1 LSDLAHTIVR
11 LREGAKRTPVR
22 ITEDKPWE
30 WTLLCEVKYDGETLK
45 SVADLYGSTVNEVVA
60 LIKKIRAIERLP
72 AMVDDDLWR
81 RIIATDEL

>member
-1 LSDLAHTIVR
+1 
-11 LREGAKRTPVR
+11 
-22 ITEDKPWE
+22 
-30 WTLLCEVKYDGETLK
+30 
-45 SVADLYGSTVNEVVA
+45 VA